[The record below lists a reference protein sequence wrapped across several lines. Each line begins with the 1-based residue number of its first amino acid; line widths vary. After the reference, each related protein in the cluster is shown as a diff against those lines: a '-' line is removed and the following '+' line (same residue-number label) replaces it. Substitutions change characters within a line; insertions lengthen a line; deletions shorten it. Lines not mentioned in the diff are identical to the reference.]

1 MKPEATF
8 AATTLAALAG
18 ILISAAPSAAADRS
32 ESAAILRGQQLAQ
45 RNCSVCHAIG
55 LRGMSANKDAPP
67 FREIY
72 RRYPADSLEEAFRR
86 GLLTKH
92 PSMPEF
98 RFLPQEL
105 MDLTAY
111 LKSLRG
117 AGQAQARSGRVDG

>member
-1 MKPEATF
+1 MRPKTI
-8 AATTLAALAG
+8 LAASATAALGLA
-18 ILISAAPSAAADRS
+18 LLAAPSLAADRS
-32 ESAAILRGQQLAQ
+32 ESAAMLRGQQLAQ

-55 LRGMSANKDAPP
+55 LRGVSPNKDAPP
-67 FREIY
+67 FREMH

-86 GLLTKH
+86 GLLSRH

-117 AGQAQARSGRVDG
+117 AGQAQAATGRSPS

>member
-1 MKPEATF
+1 MRLKTI
-8 AATTLAALAG
+8 LAAPAAAAFGMAL
-18 ILISAAPSAAADRS
+18 AAPSLAADRS
-32 ESAAILRGQQLAQ
+32 ESAAMLRGQQLAQ

-55 LRGMSANKDAPP
+55 LRGAGPNKDAPP
-67 FREIY
+67 FREMH
-72 RRYPADSLEEAFRR
+72 RRYPADTLEEAFRR

-117 AGQAQARSGRVDG
+117 GGQAQAAADRGPG